1 MTAYVVYNM
10 QREKF
15 HIILLFSEDPGHYLP
30 SSGKFSIILLLVI
43 WNHHIIDKLQ
53 GLYNPGN
60 TG

>member
-1 MTAYVVYNM
+1 MTAYVIYKM
-10 QREKF
+10 QKGKF
-15 HIILLFSEDPGHYLP
+15 HIILLFSEDPRHYLP

-53 GLYNPGN
+53 DLYNPGN